1 MVAKLVPDNIIISD
15 ATVLINFLGT
25 GTFQLVLQSYAGQL
39 HVTDAVVGEIKLNRH
54 ELNAAIDAG
63 SVVLHRVP
71 TDKIDHLIRSFSDFH
86 LGEASCLVLA
96 KEKSWKVATDDGAA
110 KRFVTSDLGPVY
122 LMTTFDILLEMVNLG
137 QLEKGRALDLVTR
150 MDTEA
155 DFLYPEDEFKEFK
168 KRLES
173 L

>member
-1 MVAKLVPDNIIISD
+1 LD
-15 ATVLINFLGT
+15 
-25 GTFQLVLQSYAGQL
+25 
-39 HVTDAVVGEIKLNRH
+39 
-54 ELNAAIDAG
+54 AAIDAG

-71 TDKIDHLIRSFSDFH
+71 TDKIDHLVKSFSEFH